1 MSSIQI
7 NDTNKFKEL
16 VDKFNSTLNQINQ
29 ITGEINSNFDKIGY
43 GDMWEGIAKE
53 RAMEKERTLRSCT
66 QDAQTILIHKYM
78 VMSSALNSYIA
89 LDQLL
94 NAKINERN

>member
-7 NDTNKFKEL
+7 SDTNKFKEL

-29 ITGEINSNFDKIGY
+29 ISQDINSDFDKIGNS
-43 GDMWEGIAKE
+43 DMWEGIAKE
-53 RAMEKERTLRSCT
+53 RAMEKERVLRSSS
-66 QDAQTILIHKYM
+66 QDMQTILRHKHM

-94 NAKINERN
+94 NARINERQ